1 MRRYPVTLLAMA
13 WISSAAAEGLPAAGE
28 VHVYVASNLVQS
40 RAHGIFSTLTLTNTT
55 EYWFNPRIYL
65 VDAEGNVVKEFAP
78 LLKGFAT
85 WQKSSVD
92 FLPEDF
98 NGSIW
103 VVSTQPV
110 VATAFMHQIHDDGTL
125 SLLGNAALV
134 DLEPAAGVAAAQ
146 ALVSAR

>member
-1 MRRYPVTLLAMA
+1 MRRFPVILLAMT
-13 WISSAAAEGLPAAGE
+13 WISSAAAEGVPAAGE

-40 RAHGIFSTLTLTNTT
+40 RSHGIFSTLTLTNTT

-65 VDAEGNVVKEFAP
+65 VDTEGNVVKEFAP

-98 NGSIW
+98 SGSIW
-103 VVSTQPV
+103 IVSTQPV
-110 VATAFMHQIHDDGTL
+110 VATTFMHQIRGDGTL

-146 ALVSAR
+146 ALVSGR